1 MSSITRTRPP
11 VKPTRHPPR
20 LARLFGE
27 GIFPSHEPRRMP
39 YTAADQAWAA
49 QHFNEDATDYDVL
62 IPGPAP
68 IRGGSPEPD
77 WDAMAWEAAAQA
89 RLERGHCL

>member
-1 MSSITRTRPP
+1 MSIFTRTRPS
-11 VKPTRHPPR
+11 VKPTRHTPR
-20 LARLFGE
+20 PARPFGE
-27 GIFPSHEPRRMP
+27 EIYPDRERRMP
-39 YTAADQAWAA
+39 YSAADLEWAA
-49 QHFNEDATDYDVL
+49 RELNENATDYEVL

-68 IRGGSPEPD
+68 IRGGSSD